1 MRPKNRDFI
10 LFLNIEKKQVLKT
23 INVIGLMSG
32 TSLDGLDLCYVKF
45 EFPSLEFEII
55 HAETDSYSDEWILK
69 LKKSIHI
76 SGLELTKLDA
86 DYGFYLG
93 QKVNEFIEKHQI
105 QNIDLISSHGHTVFH
120 NPKEKYTL
128 QIGNGAAIFAETNIK
143 TVCDF
148 RTQDVALGG
157 QGAPLVPIGDEKLF
171 GEFDACLNLGGFSN
185 ISFRKEN
192 ERIAFDISPFNIVLN
207 YLAEKSGLQ
216 YDKDGDLA
224 RNGNVNYSFLEE
236 LNSLGFYK
244 INPPKS
250 LGIEFCIENIFPLIE
265 QSNSSIEDLLAT
277 FTEHFAHQISQI
289 FNQNQLKNV
298 LVTGGGTKNKF
309 FIERLKSMTETEII
323 IPKDEIIDF
332 KEALVFALMGILK
345 SENEINVL
353 KSVTGA
359 EKNHSSGVV
368 YC

>member
-1 MRPKNRDFI
+1 MKPFY
-10 LFLNIEKKQVLKT
+10 
-23 INVIGLMSG
+23 VIGLMSG

-45 EFPSLEFEII
+45 ELPAYQFEII
-55 HAETDSYSDEWILK
+55 HAETIPYSNEWISK
-69 LKKSIHI
+69 LKNSIHI
-76 SGLELTKLDA
+76 SGLELTKLDT

-93 QKVNEFIEKHQI
+93 QKLNEFIEKNQI
-105 QNIDLISSHGHTVFH
+105 KNLDLISSHGHTVFH

-171 GEFDACLNLGGFSN
+171 GEFHACLNLGGFSN
-185 ISFRKEN
+185 ISFKNEN
-192 ERIAFDISPFNIVLN
+192 ERIAFDVSPFNIILN
-207 YLAEKSGLQ
+207 YLAEKSGLK
-216 YDKDGDLA
+216 YDKDGNLA
-224 RNGNVNYSFLEE
+224 RNGIVNNSFLDK
-236 LNSLGFYK
+236 LNSLKFYK

-250 LGIEFCIENIFPLIE
+250 LGIEFCIEEIFPLIE
-265 QSNSSIEDLLAT
+265 NSELNIEDLLAT
-277 FTEHFAHQISQI
+277 FTEHFAQQISQI

-298 LVTGGGTKNKF
+298 LITGGGTKNKF
-309 FIERLKSMTETEII
+309 FIESLKSMTETEII
-323 IPKDEIIDF
+323 IPKDEILDF

-345 SENEINVL
+345 TENEINVL

-359 EKNHSSGVV
+359 KKNHSSGVV
-368 YC
+368 YSSN

>member
-1 MRPKNRDFI
+1 M
-10 LFLNIEKKQVLKT
+10 KT
-23 INVIGLMSG
+23 FYVIGLMSG

-45 EFPSLEFEII
+45 ELPLFKFEII
-55 HAETDSYSDEWILK
+55 HAETISYSEEWISRLK
-69 LKKSIHI
+69 NSIHI
-76 SGLELTKLDA
+76 SGLELTKLDV

-93 QKVNEFIEKHQI
+93 QKVNELI
-105 QNIDLISSHGHTVFH
+105 QKYNIKNIDLISSHGHTIFH
-120 NPKEKYTL
+120 NPKENYTL
-128 QIGNGAAIFAETNIK
+128 QIGNGASIFAETNIK

-148 RTQDVALGG
+148 RTQDVAFGG

-185 ISFRKEN
+185 ISFKKDN

-207 YLAEKSGLQ
+207 YLAEKSGLK
-216 YDKDGDLA
+216 YDKNGQLA
-224 RNGNVNYSFLEE
+224 RFGTVNNSFLDE
-236 LNSLGFYK
+236 LNSLEFYK

-265 QSNSSIEDLLAT
+265 QSNLKIEDLLAT
-277 FTEHFAHQISQI
+277 FTEHFAQQISQI

-298 LVTGGGTKNKF
+298 LITGGGTKNKF
-309 FIERLKSMTETEII
+309 FIESLKSITETEII

-345 SENEINVL
+345 SEDEMNVL

-359 EKNHSSGVV
+359 KKNHSSGVV
-368 YC
+368 YSSI